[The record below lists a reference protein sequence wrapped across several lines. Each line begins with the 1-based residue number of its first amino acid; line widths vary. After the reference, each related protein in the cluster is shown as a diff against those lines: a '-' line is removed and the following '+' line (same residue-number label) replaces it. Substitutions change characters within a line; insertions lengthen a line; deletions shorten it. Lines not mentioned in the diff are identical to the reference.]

1 MEIGVVTP
9 SRRHAQPF
17 FSGASEKDREQSV
30 SLRPHFENRKSQTYM
45 IIVDVK
51 DGESIERA
59 LKKFKRKTDKAGVLR
74 EVRRRKHYV
83 KPSVARRNEFLKA
96 VYREKKRLQAN

>member
-1 MEIGVVTP
+1 
-9 SRRHAQPF
+9 
-17 FSGASEKDREQSV
+17 
-30 SLRPHFENRKSQTYM
+30 M

-83 KPSVARRNEFLKA
+83 KPSVARRNELLKA
-96 VYREKKRLQAN
+96 IYREKKRLQAN